1 MSLEYKAPKL
11 RPSIAMDQ
19 LKNRKLGS
27 VKRERRSERP
37 HRARL
42 KMPGSQDGGAW
53 SAERGAWSVLV
64 LFLDCRSQF
73 RAAAAT
79 LSCTNV
85 EAARKLVP
93 TR

>member
-53 SAERGAWSVLV
+53 SVERVGAVFGLPEPV
-64 LFLDCRSQF
+64 P
-73 RAAAAT
+73 
-79 LSCTNV
+79 SCGRNF
-85 EAARKLVP
+85 ELHQR
-93 TR
+93 

>member
-53 SAERGAWSVLV
+53 SVERGACWCCFWIAGASSELRPQ
-64 LFLDCRSQF
+64 L
-73 RAAAAT
+73 
-79 LSCTNV
+79 
-85 EAARKLVP
+85 
-93 TR
+93 